1 MYYFYS
7 VLDSRVT
14 TLSIALRF
22 WAHMCKLD
30 RQAEGTLPPHS
41 FPILLIHFL
50 QQLRTPVL
58 PIIHDYLDSNE
69 TDTYTSKPIYSKIFK
84 DIVSTLFVFLIA
96 APTEKLQ
103 TWKTE
108 NTAGLAELWIDFFEY
123 YSLGIHST
131 ENVVS
136 IRSNVSSSIRTDKHW
151 NRRKMAIEDP
161 FSTKRSLARSVSS
174 PQVLDFISNCFR
186 IAYLYFGTVQT
197 TLGPILTKIIVPPRE
212 HKPKGNLDRLSSL
225 NFFEILS

>member
-58 PIIHDYLDSNE
+58 PIIHDYLESNE
-69 TDTYTSKPIYSKIFK
+69 TDTYTSKSIYLKM
-84 DIVSTLFVFLIA
+84 
-96 APTEKLQ
+96 
-103 TWKTE
+103 
-108 NTAGLAELWIDFFEY
+108 
-123 YSLGIHST
+123 SL
-131 ENVVS
+131 
-136 IRSNVSSSIRTDKHW
+136 
-151 NRRKMAIEDP
+151 
-161 FSTKRSLARSVSS
+161 
-174 PQVLDFISNCFR
+174 
-186 IAYLYFGTVQT
+186 
-197 TLGPILTKIIVPPRE
+197 
-212 HKPKGNLDRLSSL
+212 
-225 NFFEILS
+225 